1 MRRKD
6 ARPASVDHRPL
17 RPPRRVFVGLASL
30 ATAIV
35 LVRAGL
41 LERVVGS
48 IVDRAVVNIITL
60 ILAFSA
66 LMSVLVW
73 FLRESGYAPALKR
86 AVGWGLLAAVAL
98 ALAAIR
104 IERVSGDLVPEFRP
118 RWTLSPDRVLP
129 AGATTESA
137 AREAP
142 ESWS

>member
-6 ARPASVDHRPL
+6 ARPTSVDNRPL

-30 ATAIV
+30 ATATV

-48 IVDRAVVNIITL
+48 IVDWAVVNIITL

-73 FLRESGYAPALKR
+73 FLRESGHSLALKR
-86 AVGWGLLAAVAL
+86 
-98 ALAAIR
+98 
-104 IERVSGDLVPEFRP
+104 GDR
-118 RWTLSPDRVLP
+118 
-129 AGATTESA
+129 
-137 AREAP
+137 
-142 ESWS
+142 